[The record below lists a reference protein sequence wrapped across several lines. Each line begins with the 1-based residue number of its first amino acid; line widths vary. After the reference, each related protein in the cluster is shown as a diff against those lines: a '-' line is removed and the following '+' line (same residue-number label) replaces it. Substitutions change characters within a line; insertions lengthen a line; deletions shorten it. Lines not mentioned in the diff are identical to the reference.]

1 MPFSMPLAAKKKV
14 RTGDPVLA
22 TPPTHIDLA
31 GRSARSPEKPKR
43 DYPWTEPVRRGNF
56 LRVSIN
62 RRKVL
67 GGAGLAGAAAATGV
81 GVDHLVSGYRT
92 DKDVSLADD
101 ASVGDP
107 RYPMRRSL
115 TDKDVSLADDAA
127 RFGDPR
133 LPDETITSHS
143 HLFHLGA
150 QPLSSFDGGSFQQA
164 DEENF
169 PILKGQEASIV
180 SLTLQPGGIREPH
193 WHPSAWEINIVT
205 KGVASWALVDG
216 NGNHESFDQKV
227 GDVVFAPQGSF
238 HYFENRGPG
247 DMKIVI
253 VQNTSAPEAKDN
265 IGIGESISR
274 LPPRVLSA
282 IFGVPEKTFN
292 SFKKIDEAI
301 VVLRKH

>member
-1 MPFSMPLAAKKKV
+1 M
-14 RTGDPVLA
+14 
-22 TPPTHIDLA
+22 
-31 GRSARSPEKPKR
+31 
-43 DYPWTEPVRRGNF
+43 
-56 LRVSIN
+56 SIN

-67 GGAGLAGAAAATGV
+67 GGAGLAGAAAAAGV
-81 GVDHLVSGYRT
+81 GVDRLVTGNHAE
-92 DKDVSLADD
+92 KELA
-101 ASVGDP
+101 
-107 RYPMRRSL
+107 
-115 TDKDVSLADDAA
+115 LADDAA

-133 LPDETITSHS
+133 IPAETITSHT
-143 HLFHLGA
+143 HLYHLG
-150 QPLSSFDGGSFQQA
+150 SSPVTSFEGGSFQQA
-164 DEENF
+164 DEDTF
-169 PILKGQEASIV
+169 PILTGQAASIV

-238 HYFENRGPG
+238 HYFENRGSE

-253 VQNTSAPEAKDN
+253 VQNTSAAEPKDN

-282 IFGVPEKTFN
+282 IFGVPADTFA
-292 SFKKIDEAI
+292 SFKKFDKAI
-301 VVLRKH
+301 LILKRQ